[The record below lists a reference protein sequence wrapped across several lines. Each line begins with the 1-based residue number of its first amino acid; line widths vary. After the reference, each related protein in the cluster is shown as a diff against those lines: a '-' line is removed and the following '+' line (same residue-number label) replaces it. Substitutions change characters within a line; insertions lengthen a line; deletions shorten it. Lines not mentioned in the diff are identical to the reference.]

1 MKKVLLSMMTLL
13 LLVSCQKE
21 QKNESAELIPLRM
34 AYPASGTIISAQVGQ
49 VLERTD
55 ILKKHGFDAKVTA
68 MGTGREMKTA
78 LTGDQIDV
86 MMTSESNFIVLR
98 GQGFDAIAFSSLG
111 SAGRVGLMTAANSE
125 INSVA
130 DLKGKKIATIFGTS
144 LHRPAVIWAKE
155 AGGAEVINIPKTG
168 TIRSSIETG
177 AIAAGTSLDPYIES
191 DLKSG
196 TMKLIASETFDLINV
211 MSRSYKEKHPGV
223 ISKLNAA
230 LREAVYYMAT
240 HHDEANGWFSEVSK
254 LDVGIIDISS
264 VHNANYN
271 AKSLEEVDLSISE
284 EYLKKLEEL
293 AVFLK
298 ENDLIQQEVEVR
310 ANVIQE

>member
-1 MKKVLLSMMTLL
+1 MKKMLLSVMTLAL
-13 LLVSCQKE
+13 LFGCQKE
-21 QKNESAELIPLRM
+21 EKIETAQLIPLRM

-49 VLERTD
+49 VLEHTD
-55 ILKKHGFDAKVTA
+55 ILKKHGFDAKITA

-86 MMTSESNFIVLR
+86 MMTSESNFVVLR

-111 SAGRVGLMTAANSE
+111 SAGRVGLMTSANSG
-125 INSVA
+125 INTVE

-144 LHRPAVIWAKE
+144 LHRPAVLWANA
-155 AGGAEVINIPKTG
+155 AGGAEVMNIPKTG
-168 TIRSSIETG
+168 TIRSSIESG
-177 AIAAGTSLDPYIES
+177 AIDAGTSLDPYIES

-196 TMKLIASETFDLINV
+196 TMKLIATETFDLINV
-211 MSRSYKEKHPGV
+211 MSRSYLEKHPGV

-230 LREAVYYMAT
+230 FREAAFYMASN
-240 HHDEANGWFSEVSK
+240 HDEVNGWFSNLSK
-254 LDVGIIDISS
+254 LEVDMIDISS

-271 AKSLEEVDLSISE
+271 AKSLEEINISISE
-284 EYLKKLEEL
+284 DYLKKLEEL

-298 ENDLIQQEVEVR
+298 ENDLIQQDVDIR

>member
-1 MKKVLLSMMTLL
+1 MKKVLLSVMTLL

-21 QKNESAELIPLRM
+21 QKSESADLIPLRM

-49 VLERTD
+49 VLEHTD
-55 ILKKHGFDAKVTA
+55 ILKKHGFDAKIMA

-78 LTGDQIDV
+78 LTGDQLDV
-86 MMTSESNFIVLR
+86 MMTSESNFVVLR

-111 SAGRVGLMTAANSE
+111 SAGRVGLMTAANSS
-125 INSVA
+125 INNVS

-155 AGGAEVINIPKTG
+155 AGEAEVINIPKTG
-168 TIRSSIETG
+168 TIRSSIESG
-177 AIAAGTSLDPYIES
+177 AIDAGTSLDPYIES

-196 TMKLIASETFDLINV
+196 TMKLIATETFDLINV
-211 MSRSYKEKHPGV
+211 MSRSYMEKHPGV
-223 ISKLNAA
+223 IAKLNAA
-230 LREAVYYMAT
+230 FKEAAYYMAT
-240 HHDEANGWFSEVSK
+240 HHDEVNGWFSNISK
-254 LDVGIIDISS
+254 LEVDMIDISS
-264 VHNANYN
+264 VHNANYT
-271 AKSLEEVDLSISE
+271 AKSMDDINISISE
-284 EYLKKLEEL
+284 SYLKKLEEL

-298 ENDLIQQEVEVR
+298 ENELIQQDVDIR